1 MGQQCVIGI
10 DGGGTR
16 TRIVVA
22 DLSGNVLSYAE
33 HGASSIHKDANA
45 ARNVQEG
52 IADALAQAGRTPEQT
67 SGLLAGVA
75 GFDSD
80 RDLPWVEELTAL
92 PGIAC
97 PRWHVNDAVIAH
109 AGAFMSGPGIMVVSG
124 TGSIIFAVTED
135 GAHLRNYDMHH
146 YASSAAR
153 FLAYEATYEILAGH
167 TGPSDSALVRRTLD
181 FWNKPD
187 VEELLRLALQGFAS
201 DPKER
206 TRLFGQMAP
215 IVTSAALEGSE
226 LARSVCDRK
235 VHEAVVGVHM
245 LGGRFSS
252 ETVQVAC
259 IGSAINSVYM
269 KERFRKE
276 CESASA
282 KRYILQEPVLSPAAG
297 AVMMALDRLGVSAG
311 DDTVGNLLKHPCSRG
326 DSSI

>member
-1 MGQQCVIGI
+1 MEQSCVIGI

-16 TRIVVA
+16 TRIMVT
-22 DLSGNVLSYAE
+22 DLDGNVLSYAE
-33 HGASSIHKDANA
+33 HGASSIHKDGNA

-52 IADALAQAGRTPEQT
+52 IADALLKAGRTPEQT
-67 SGLLAGVA
+67 AGLLAGVA

-92 PGIAC
+92 PGITG

-109 AGAFMSGPGIMVVSG
+109 AGAFMSGPGIMVISG

-153 FLAYEATYEILAGH
+153 FLAYETTYEILAGH
-167 TGPSDSALVRRTLD
+167 AGPSDSALVRRTLD
-181 FWNKPD
+181 YWNSND
-187 VEELLRLALQGFAS
+187 VQELLRLALQGFVS

-206 TRLFGQMAP
+206 TQRFGRMAP

-245 LGGRFSS
+245 LGACFSS
-252 ETVQVAC
+252 DIVQVAC
-259 IGSAINSVYM
+259 IGSAINSPYM
-269 KERFRKE
+269 KERFQEE
-276 CESASA
+276 CESATA
-282 KRYILQEPVLSPAAG
+282 KRYIIKEPVLSPAAG
-297 AVMMALDRLGVSAG
+297 AVMMALKRLGNSK
-311 DDTVGNLLKHPCSRG
+311 DDMIVGNLLKHPCSTV
-326 DSSI
+326 DISN